1 MMPYSFQDARLN
13 KLDSLIKLQE
23 IGIALVMMS
32 KIEKRLIV
40 AAIVFVAIYLG
51 AAAITIHTR
60 ITKEERI
67 ERLESPDLSP
77 AEGQLLI
84 AELFLPFMILLTL
97 AVCFIIARKQRIKK
111 LHAMEQEDEAES
123 EVERRSDQVQPP
135 LD

>member
-1 MMPYSFQDARLN
+1 
-13 KLDSLIKLQE
+13 
-23 IGIALVMMS
+23 MMS

-40 AAIVFVAIYLG
+40 AALVFVVIYLG

-60 ITKEERI
+60 ITKEDRI

-97 AVCFIIARKQRIKK
+97 AICFIIARKQRIKK
-111 LHAMEQEDEAES
+111 LLEMEREDEAED
-123 EVERRSDQVQPP
+123 ELERRAD
-135 LD
+135 

>member
-1 MMPYSFQDARLN
+1 MNL
-13 KLDSLIKLQE
+13 LLIGNTQ
-23 IGIALVMMS
+23 IMMS
-32 KIEKRLIV
+32 KIEKRLII

-60 ITKEERI
+60 ITKEDRI

-97 AVCFIIARKQRIKK
+97 AICFIIARKQRIKK
-111 LHAMEQEDEAES
+111 LREMEKEDEDEG
-123 EVERRSDQVQPP
+123 ETERRFE
-135 LD
+135 